1 MIYKVRT
8 HITTS
13 TKTYHPGEIL
23 GEEFTTE
30 EIERFCSC
38 RAICSVGNEPVS
50 DSDTAGQES
59 SETDEDDKI
68 DLLGEEELKKLSNK
82 KAIIQYAES
91 SGMDSMDEALT
102 RPEMI
107 DKVLAYQ
114 EEVFE

>member
-8 HITTS
+8 HITTP
-13 TKTYHPGEIL
+13 TKKYHPGDIL
-23 GEEFTTE
+23 GDEFTSE

-38 RAICSVGNEPVS
+38 RAICAVGNEPVS

-59 SETDEDDKI
+59 SETEDDKI

-82 KAIIQYAES
+82 KAIMQYAES
-91 SGMDSMDEALT
+91 IGMDPMEESLT

>member
-8 HITTS
+8 HITTP
-13 TKTYHPGEIL
+13 TKKYHPGDIL
-23 GEEFTTE
+23 GDEFTSE

-38 RAICSVGNEPVS
+38 RAICAVGNELVS

-59 SETDEDDKI
+59 SETEDDKI

-82 KAIIQYAES
+82 KAIMQYAES
-91 SGMDSMDEALT
+91 IGMDPMEESLT

>member
-23 GEEFTTE
+23 GDEFTAE

-38 RAICSVGNEPVS
+38 RAICAVGNEPVS

-59 SETDEDDKI
+59 FETEDDKI

-82 KAIIQYAES
+82 KAIMQYAES
-91 SGMDSMDEALT
+91 IGMDPMEESLT

>member
-13 TKTYHPGEIL
+13 TKTYHPGELL
-23 GEEFTTE
+23 GDEFTAE

-38 RAICSVGNEPVS
+38 RAICAVGNEPVS

-59 SETDEDDKI
+59 SETEDDKI

-82 KAIIQYAES
+82 KAIMQYAES
-91 SGMDSMDEALT
+91 IGMDPMEESLT
-102 RPEMI
+102 RLEMI

>member
-23 GEEFTTE
+23 GDEFTAE
-30 EIERFCSC
+30 EIERFCSY
-38 RAICSVGNEPVS
+38 RAICAVGNEPVS
-50 DSDTAGQES
+50 DSDTAEQES
-59 SETDEDDKI
+59 SETEDDKI

-82 KAIIQYAES
+82 KAIMQYAES
-91 SGMDSMDEALT
+91 IGMDPMDEALT

>member
-1 MIYKVRT
+1 M
-8 HITTS
+8 
-13 TKTYHPGEIL
+13 
-23 GEEFTTE
+23 
-30 EIERFCSC
+30 
-38 RAICSVGNEPVS
+38 S

-59 SETDEDDKI
+59 SETEDDKI

-82 KAIIQYAES
+82 KAIMQYAES
-91 SGMDSMDEALT
+91 IGMDPMEESLT

>member
-13 TKTYHPGEIL
+13 TKKYHPGEIL
-23 GEEFTTE
+23 GDEFTPE
-30 EIERFCSC
+30 EIERFVSC
-38 RAICSVGNEPVS
+38 RAICAVGNEPVS

-59 SETDEDDKI
+59 SEPEDDKI

-82 KAIIQYAES
+82 KAIMQYAES
-91 SGMDSMDEALT
+91 IGMDPMDEALT

>member
-23 GEEFTTE
+23 GDEFTPE
-30 EIERFCSC
+30 EIERFISC
-38 RAICSVGNEPVS
+38 RAICPVGNKSVS

-59 SETDEDDKI
+59 SETEDDKI

-82 KAIIQYAES
+82 KAIMQYAES
-91 SGMDSMDEALT
+91 IGMDPMDEALT

>member
-1 MIYKVRT
+1 MSVIIYKVRT
-8 HITTS
+8 HITTP

-23 GEEFTTE
+23 GDEFTPE
-30 EIERFCSC
+30 EIERFISC
-38 RAICSVGNEPVS
+38 RAICPVGNKPVS

-59 SETDEDDKI
+59 FETDEDDKI
-68 DLLGEEELKKLSNK
+68 DLLGE
-82 KAIIQYAES
+82 
-91 SGMDSMDEALT
+91 GMDPMDEALT